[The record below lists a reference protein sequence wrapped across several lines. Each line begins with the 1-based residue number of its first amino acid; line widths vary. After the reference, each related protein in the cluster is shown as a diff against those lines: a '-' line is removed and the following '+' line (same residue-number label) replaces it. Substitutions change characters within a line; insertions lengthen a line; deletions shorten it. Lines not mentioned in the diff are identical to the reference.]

1 MRNAFLTSLCFF
13 FLLAILLPVYALAS
27 ESDLERVAKILSAQ
41 RSPLAAARVY
51 QPDDSD
57 LRKRSPKGPRLYKQ
71 TVSGTVLVS
80 TESTV
85 GSGVRVAKG
94 LILTNFHV
102 VQGNEDAA
110 ILFWRPDLTDIPAVV
125 ALKPKDWVYA
135 IVLDGDPIRDLA
147 LLAVDPKEIP
157 AHSTIIKFSRLSDVS
172 IGQDVF
178 AIGHPEGLFWSYTEG
193 VVSQIR
199 PNYAWKIKGVK
210 HQATIIQTQTPIS
223 FGSSGGPLFD
233 QQGRLV
239 GLNTWFRA
247 AGLYFAVAVN
257 EVTSFVF
264 ETISRHKKK

>member
-1 MRNAFLTSLCFF
+1 MRNAFVARFCSF
-13 FLLAILLPVYALAS
+13 FLLATLLPVYALAS
-27 ESDLERVAKILSAQ
+27 EPDLERVAEILSAQ
-41 RSPLAAARVY
+41 RSALAAARVY

-71 TVSGTVLVS
+71 TVSGAVLVS
-80 TESTV
+80 TESGL

-94 LILTNFHV
+94 FIVTNFHV

-110 ILFWRPDLTDIPAVV
+110 ILFWRPDLTDFPAVNAV
-125 ALKPKDWVYA
+125 NVKEWVYA

-147 LLAVDPKEIP
+147 LLGVDPKEVP
-157 AHSTIIKFSRLSDVS
+157 QQATIIKSARLSDVF

-193 VVSQIR
+193 VVSHIR
-199 PNYAWKIKGVK
+199 PNYAWEIKGVK

-239 GLNTWFRA
+239 GLNTWGRA
-247 AGLYFAVAVN
+247 AGLNFAVAVN
-257 EVTSFVF
+257 EVNTFIF
-264 ETISRHKKK
+264 NAISRLKK